1 MIDTETARTKN
12 VWAVLVQ
19 CLGGSCADGRIIH
32 IFLIYF
38 FQQKSEKNLNLT
50 KECDCM
56 KQIIINYLFIVGLPI
71 IVGLAVRILL
81 QRFDKAYFATV
92 VFAVLTIVGWVV
104 VNVIPSNGSELYG
117 ILAIQTT
124 ITFVSSL
131 LTGLVLRLKSKIISA
146 DGKETD

>member
-1 MIDTETARTKN
+1 
-12 VWAVLVQ
+12 
-19 CLGGSCADGRIIH
+19 
-32 IFLIYF
+32 
-38 FQQKSEKNLNLT
+38 
-50 KECDCM
+50 M

-104 VNVIPSNGSELYG
+104 VNVIPSNGSELYW

-131 LTGLVLRLKSKIISA
+131 LTGLVLRLKSKTISA